1 MSLLNDFKDFLLK
14 GNALDLAVG
23 VIVATAFG
31 AVVNSLVKD
40 VIMPPI
46 GLALNGVDFTNLYMV
61 LNKAAVA
68 VPAGTPLAAA
78 QEMGAVTLSYGNFIM
93 TIINF
98 IVIAFCIFLLIKAI
112 TKAKESAKKDVKVEE
127 TTTKVCPFCQSEIS
141 IKASRCPSCTSQ
153 LLK

>member
-1 MSLLNDFKDFLLK
+1 MSLLKDFKDFIFK

-46 GLALNGVDFTNLYMV
+46 GLALGGVDFTNLYLQ

-68 VPAGTPLAAA
+68 VPAGTPLATA
-78 QEMGAVTLSYGNFIM
+78 QELGAVTLNYGNFIM
-93 TIINF
+93 TIITF
-98 IVIAFCIFLLIKAI
+98 IVIAFVIFVLIRAI
-112 TKAKESAKKDVKVEE
+112 AKAKEAAKKNVKVEDP
-127 TTTKVCPFCQSEIS
+127 TTKVCPFCQTEIS
-141 IKASRCPSCTSQ
+141 IKATRCPNCTSQ
-153 LLK
+153 LPE

>member
-1 MSLLNDFKDFLLK
+1 MALLKDFKDFIFK

-46 GLALNGVDFTNLYMV
+46 GLALGGVDFTNLYLQ

-78 QEMGAVTLSYGNFIM
+78 QELGAVTLNYGNFIM
-93 TIINF
+93 TIITF
-98 IVIAFCIFLLIKAI
+98 IVIAFVIFVLIRAI
-112 TKAKESAKKDVKVEE
+112 AKAKEAAKKDVKVEDP
-127 TTTKVCPFCQSEIS
+127 TTKVCPFCQSEIS
-141 IKASRCPSCTSQ
+141 IKATRCPNCTSQ
-153 LLK
+153 LPE